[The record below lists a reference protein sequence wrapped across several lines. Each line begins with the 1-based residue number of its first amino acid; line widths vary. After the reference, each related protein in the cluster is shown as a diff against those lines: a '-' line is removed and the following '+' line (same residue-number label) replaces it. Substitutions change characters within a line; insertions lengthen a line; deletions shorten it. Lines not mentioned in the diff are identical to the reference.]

1 MFIFED
7 SNIRISTLSLA
18 ISLLKQLVYN
28 ENTRISYLSNHH
40 MLRIEQARKQ
50 STDDLRRYYP
60 VEIFFF

>member
-1 MFIFED
+1 LFIFED